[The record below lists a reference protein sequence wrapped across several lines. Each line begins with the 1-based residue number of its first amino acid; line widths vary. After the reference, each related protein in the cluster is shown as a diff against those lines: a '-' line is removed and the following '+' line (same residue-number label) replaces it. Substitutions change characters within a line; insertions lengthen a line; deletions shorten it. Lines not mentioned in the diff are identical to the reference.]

1 MKSMV
6 RNALLRDSI
15 YEDYKLFPYHM
26 SHLLYY
32 IVTEK
37 IFKNRLIYI
46 FRATSFELGYKTRE
60 KKNRPLL
67 SRFVFQTFSDMI
79 DNRCGTGSLLER
91 NLLNDYV
98 IRYWLLF
105 DFLFNHGTFQMHFL
119 NTKLMNLF
127 GF

>member
-26 SHLLYY
+26 GHLLYY

-60 KKNRPLL
+60 KKNRP
-67 SRFVFQTFSDMI
+67 
-79 DNRCGTGSLLER
+79 
-91 NLLNDYV
+91 
-98 IRYWLLF
+98 
-105 DFLFNHGTFQMHFL
+105 
-119 NTKLMNLF
+119 
-127 GF
+127 